1 MENLEKLKE
10 IIRNNRMSTRPEY
23 YSGRG
28 AILCDLDGRQLE
40 GIYQDIL
47 KEFGEKP
54 ASNFVKLVSD
64 IKVISATTFL
74 QELYELFYN
83 NWKYKKKRQHAS
95 GISVEKNEDGT
106 YNAEHGVLGIMSSL
120 FNNRDE
126 TQMIKGYF
134 LSSHGV
140 KPKTE
145 MRSDGYG
152 CYMYVESY

>member
-1 MENLEKLKE
+1 MENLEKLKD

-54 ASNFVKLVSD
+54 ANNFVKMVAD

-74 QELYELFYN
+74 QELYELFYRD
-83 NWKYKKKRQHAS
+83 WKYKKKRQHAS

-126 TQMIKGYF
+126 TQSIKRYF
-134 LSSHGV
+134 LLSHGV
-140 KPKTE
+140 KSKTE

-152 CYMYVESY
+152 SYMYMESY